1 MSRDKFQY
9 QNHPR
14 RDAIDIAPVCAHV
27 VLIDR
32 APDLHIPH
40 LLPPNRILLLG
51 IRLGLSFAILE
62 SVQLLHHDT

>member
-1 MSRDKFQY
+1 MSRNELHDQT
-9 QNHPR
+9 HPR
-14 RDAIDIAPVCAHV
+14 RDALDIVPVCAHV

-51 IRLGLSFAILE
+51 IRLGLSLAILE
-62 SVQLLHHDT
+62 SVQFLHHDI